1 MIVTVQDDNFI
12 FTIPVWLNY
21 KAKNCGARFH
31 KSSKTWR
38 CKTTKMAASAIM
50 SNFNEG
56 EYDPI
61 IKTMV
66 VSDLVIPELDID
78 PNAVLRVVTLADKQ
92 MNGIR
97 KAWGSQGFALFWVM
111 GCVSGDTKLQV
122 LLGAGKGR
130 IKTIK
135 EMFDRQS
142 KYPNSRNRCRALKG
156 DSFGQHD
163 IEQVVYSGN
172 KEVYRLILEDG
183 KELKATKNHKIL
195 TPNGYVKL
203 EELSP
208 RDVVLT
214 NGIELP
220 VFSPTTGTRVN
231 KPDKDGYIRV
241 RCPSHPRAWK
251 SAKIVYEHILVVEN
265 HLGRYLLP
273 GELVHHKDRVRHN
286 NDILNLELKSSHDH
300 LVGHGEDYRKNLDG
314 GISPVSG
321 GEVVVIP
328 KKVAIKSISY
338 VGFEDTYDLV
348 MKNPHHNFVANGIV
362 VHNSGKTLAS
372 MALANL
378 RFNYALIDQLLIV
391 CPTSIKGVW
400 KKEYDRYSAI
410 PFDMQVLEA
419 GDKLKRTWAHP
430 FRILVVGIEALS
442 QGGASDVAAEFIRLG
457 KTMIIMDESS
467 RIKNHEAKRTE
478 TCCELADATVFR
490 LALTGTNVTQGLH
503 DLYSQMYFI
512 NPYAIGEASFYS
524 FRNRYCVMGGFE
536 NNKVIGYKEVEGLL
550 DKVRP
555 HCDVIRKKDMT
566 GLPEKSYQIRKV
578 KATPAQVKACK
589 ELAKEMKTTLG
600 DKEIKVA
607 NALEALLRFQQISG
621 GHMPDGT
628 PLPTN
633 PKLAELVA
641 LLADFD
647 GKAIIWARYVPE
659 ILAITEALNKE
670 WPGSAVALYGEVAPP
685 DRQPLVDKWSASDV
699 QRFVVSNQSVGG
711 MGLTMIAATLTVYY
725 SNTFS
730 LEERLQSEDRN
741 HRMGQVNNVLYVDL
755 VSDLRV
761 DRLVIGA
768 LENKKDLADYV
779 NDNLTVDDL
788 I

>member
-1 MIVTVQDDNFI
+1 MTVTVQDDNFI

-38 CKTTKMAASAIM
+38 CRTTKMAASAIM

-66 VSDLVIPELDID
+66 VSDLVIPELDVD

-97 KAWGSQGFALFWVM
+97 KAWGSQGFAFFWVM

-122 LLGAGKGR
+122 LLGAGKGTVR
-130 IKTIK
+130 TIR
-135 EMFDRQS
+135 EMFKRQS
-142 KYPNSRNRCRALKG
+142 RYPSSRNRCRALKG
-156 DSFGQHD
+156 DVFGQHD
-163 IEQVVYSGN
+163 IEQVVHSGV
-172 KEVYRLILEDG
+172 KEVYSLVLEDG
-183 KELKATKNHKIL
+183 KELKATKDHRIL
-195 TPNGYVKL
+195 TIKGYVRL
-203 EELSP
+203 EELRP
-208 RDVVLT
+208 GDMVLT
-214 NGIELP
+214 NGVEIP
-220 VFSPTTGTRVN
+220 AFSPTTGTRVN
-231 KPDKDGYIRV
+231 KP
-241 RCPSHPRAWK
+241 
-251 SAKIVYEHILVVEN
+251 
-265 HLGRYLLP
+265 
-273 GELVHHKDRVRHN
+273 
-286 NDILNLELKSSHDH
+286 
-300 LVGHGEDYRKNLDG
+300 
-314 GISPVSG
+314 VSG
-321 GEVVVIP
+321 GKVVVIP
-328 KKVAIKSISY
+328 KEVAVKSISY
-338 VGFEDTYDLV
+338 VGVEDTYDLV
-348 MKNPHHNFVANGIV
+348 MKDPHHNFVANGIV

-378 RFNYALIDQLLIV
+378 RFNYALIDQLLVI

-400 KKEYDRYSAI
+400 KKEYDRYSAV

-419 GDKLKRTWAHP
+419 GDKLKRAWAHP

-442 QGGASDVAAEFIRLG
+442 QGGASDVAAEFLRLG
-457 KTMIIMDESS
+457 KTMIVVDESS

-478 TCCELADATVFR
+478 TCHELTDASVFR

-503 DLYSQMYFI
+503 DLYSQMYFV

-550 DKVRP
+550 DRIRP
-555 HCDVIRKKDMT
+555 HCDVIRKKDME

-589 ELAKEMKTTLG
+589 ELAKEMKTVLG

-633 PKLAELVA
+633 PKLVELVA

-659 ILAITEALNKE
+659 ISAITEALNKE

-685 DRQPLVDKWSASDV
+685 DRQPLVDKWSASDT